1 MAIKIGHAAGDE
13 RRKASGGA
21 AGDQTGGE
29 VTIGRWYSS
38 PWDTVLRPTDPD
50 IAEKSALACEA
61 ACANSNIGYDQ
72 LQRNT
77 LYEKA
82 KLKGFDLGSI
92 DELCECDCSSLMH
105 VCGIAGGA
113 DLPFKWNCFWT
124 GNMVEGF
131 LASGQYEALRDA
143 KYLTSD
149 VYLKRGDILVNSI
162 SHTAMALENGAM
174 AGKEEAAEASPRPT
188 DKPDGE
194 TVGRDDPGT
203 PQMTTMQT
211 ALPLL
216 KQGHIGGAVWAM
228 QTLLTGRGY
237 STGGVDSEFG
247 PMTDKALRAFQSS
260 KGLEADGECGARTW
274 AALING

>member
-13 RRKASGGA
+13 RRKASGGV

-61 ACANSNIGYDQ
+61 GCANPAIGYDQ
-72 LQRNT
+72 RQRNT

-82 KLKGFDLGSI
+82 VAANFDLRAI
-92 DELCECDCSSLMH
+92 EEPCECDCSSFMH

-113 DLPFKWNCFWT
+113 DLPFSWNCFWT

-131 LASGQYEALRDA
+131 LKSGKYIALTEA
-143 KYLTSD
+143 KYLLSD
-149 VYLKRGDILVNSI
+149 AYLRRGDILVNSK
-162 SHTAMALENGAM
+162 SHTAMALENGAK
-174 AGKEEAAEASPRPT
+174 AYAEDEDEAADSNDEA
-188 DKPDGE
+188 
-194 TVGRDDPGT
+194 VGRDDPGT

-228 QTLLTGRGY
+228 QTLLTDRGY

>member
-13 RRKASGGA
+13 RRKASGGV

-61 ACANSNIGYDQ
+61 GCANPAIGYDQ
-72 LQRNT
+72 GARNS
-77 LYEKA
+77 LYNYA
-82 KLKGFDLGSI
+82 KLVDFNLAAVKD
-92 DELCECDCSSLMH
+92 LCECDCSSFMH

-113 DLPFKWNCFWT
+113 DLPFSWNCFWT

-131 LASGQYEALRDA
+131 LKSGKYIALAEA
-143 KYLTSD
+143 KYLSSD
-149 VYLKRGDILVNSI
+149 AYLRRGDILVNSK
-162 SHTAMALENGAM
+162 SHTAMALENGAK
-174 AGKEEAAEASPRPT
+174 AYAEDEDEAVPVAPSQPANADGSPQR
-188 DKPDGE
+188 GE
-194 TVGRDDPGT
+194 PI
-203 PQMTTMQT
+203 TMQT

-228 QTLLTGRGY
+228 QTLLTDRGC

-260 KGLEADGECGARTW
+260 KGLEADGECGALTW

>member
-21 AGDQTGGE
+21 AGDQTGSE
-29 VTIGRWYSS
+29 VCIRSWYSS

-61 ACANSNIGYDQ
+61 GCANPAIGYDQ
-72 LQRNT
+72 GARNS
-77 LYEKA
+77 LYNYA
-82 KLKGFDLGSI
+82 KLVNFDLAAVK
-92 DELCECDCSSLMH
+92 DHCECDCSSFMH

-113 DLPFKWNCFWT
+113 DLPFSWNCFWT

-131 LASGQYEALRDA
+131 LKSGKYIALTEA
-143 KYLTSD
+143 KYLRSD
-149 VYLKRGDILVNSI
+149 AYLRRGDILVNSK
-162 SHTAMALENGAM
+162 SHTAMALENGAK
-174 AGKEEAAEASPRPT
+174 AYAEDEDEAAPVAPSQPANADSSPQR
-188 DKPDGE
+188 GE
-194 TVGRDDPGT
+194 PI
-203 PQMTTMQT
+203 TMQT

-216 KQGHIGGAVWAM
+216 KQGHIGGAVGAM
-228 QTLLTGRGY
+228 QTLLTDRGY

-247 PMTDKALRAFQSS
+247 PMTDKALRAFQNS